1 MWFLDITYLE
11 ADCFPCPGRFI
22 SGFLAFAHFCLNL
35 KKIIFCLYS
44 ALNWKKETPWI
55 PTILLRNIK
64 YIWSCFHFCL
74 TFKKFTLNYSYS
86 ALIGKKDPSETVPLM
101 NIKYI
106 WSCFHKVACK
116 KIYSLIFKF
125 ICQQLQDF
133 CMFGTKS

>member
-22 SGFLAFAHFCLNL
+22 SGFLAFAHFFLNL
-35 KKIIFCLYS
+35 KKFIFCLYS
-44 ALNWKKETPWI
+44 ALNWKKKPPNSNYTPTEYKI
-55 PTILLRNIK
+55 YLKLL
-64 YIWSCFHFCL
+64 SLLFDL
-74 TFKKFTLNYSYS
+74 KKFTLNYSYS

-116 KIYSLIFKF
+116 KISSLIFKF